1 MATQRTATAQWSGG
15 LASGSGEVALGTS
28 KAASGLG
35 LTWKARTEDGPGDLT
50 SPEELIA
57 AALAGCFCMALSAGL
72 EKAGTAPDRLEVQAT
87 SNFEKTDAGFRLTT
101 MDLRVRG
108 TVPGIDEQAFRKAAD
123 QAATGCPVSNALKGN
138 VDIRVDA
145 ALE

>member
-1 MATQRTATAQWSGG
+1 MATQRKATATWNGD
-15 LASGSGEVALGTS
+15 LMNGEGQVSLGTS
-28 KAASGLG
+28 QAAAGLA
-35 LTWKARTEDGPGDLT
+35 LTWKARTEDGPGRKT

-57 AALAGCFCMALSAGL
+57 AALAGCYSMALSAGL
-72 EKAGTAPDRLEVQAT
+72 SKAGHKPDQLQVEAT
-87 SNFEKTDAGFRLTT
+87 SHFGKTDAGFRLTT

-108 TVPGIDEQAFRKAAD
+108 KVPGIDEQTFRQAAD
-123 QAATGCPVSNALKGN
+123 DAASGCPVSNALKGN

>member
-1 MATQRTATAQWSGG
+1 MATQRTAAATWSGD
-15 LASGSGEVALGTS
+15 LASGSGDVTLGTS

-35 LTWKARTEDGPGDLT
+35 LTWKARTEDGPGKLT

-57 AALAGCFCMALSAGL
+57 AALAGCFSMALSNGL
-72 EKAGTAPDRLEVQAT
+72 SKAGHTPDRLEVSAT

-101 MDLRVRG
+101 MDLHVRG

-123 QAATGCPVSNALKGN
+123 EAAVGCPVSNALKGN

-145 ALE
+145 ALT